1 MAGLHLERGQWY
13 AWQMLPGYSGV
24 IPYFS
29 PIRVDSVTPKKAGHR
44 RFRLSFLNAMYATG
58 VQLVEMELHILKHDE
73 RYLIAEIDD
82 ETEDDRSVVIS
93 PPQCAFRHPASG
105 RRLTCPGIR
114 PHARGHWLSA
124 TPGRIKHGDA
134 ELGLL

>member
-1 MAGLHLERGQWY
+1 MAGLHLERGHWY

-29 PIRVDSVTPKKAGHR
+29 PIRVDSVTPKKAGDR

-58 VQLVEMELHILKHDE
+58 VQPVEMELHILKHDE

-93 PPQCAFRHPASG
+93 PITFEWIEMFVSSLRLPPPGEWQETNLSG
-105 RRLTCPGIR
+105 FLDRTLAGN
-114 PHARGHWLSA
+114 G
-124 TPGRIKHGDA
+124 
-134 ELGLL
+134 

>member
-29 PIRVDSVTPKKAGHR
+29 PIRVDSVRPKKAGHR

-58 VQLVEMELHILKHDE
+58 VQPVAMELHILKHDE

-82 ETEDDRSVVIS
+82 GTEDDRSVVIS
-93 PPQCAFRHPASG
+93 PIPFEWIERIVPSLRLPPPGEWQEANLSG
-105 RRLTCPGIR
+105 FLDRTLAGN
-114 PHARGHWLSA
+114 G
-124 TPGRIKHGDA
+124 
-134 ELGLL
+134 